1 MADAGPLLPAEGAA
15 AAGAPRP
22 LVPPELAASIG
33 DMPDFSEPGSPSKG
47 GAFTVPSSPM
57 GSPARQSRPKMK
69 MPPPRGGKEG
79 GLGAFGGVFIP
90 VSLSIIGV
98 ILFFRLGWAIGEAGV
113 LGVLSMFG
121 IGTVLIVLTDISL
134 AALGERTAAASPS
147 AKLPPRPAPAAPP
160 SSLSLP
166 WARAD
171 GGRALLDRS
180 DQRQDLGGRYLLP
193 NLPVARARVRRGDR
207 HHLLL
212 GEPRLWAVPAP
223 RDCAVRPI

>member
-147 AKLPPRPAPAAPP
+147 AKLPPRPRRPP
-160 SSLSLP
+160 LLSL
-166 WARAD
+166 A
-171 GGRALLDRS
+171 
-180 DQRQDLGGRYLLP
+180 
-193 NLPVARARVRRGDR
+193 PVGS
-207 HHLLL
+207 
-212 GEPRLWAVPAP
+212 G
-223 RDCAVRPI
+223 